1 MSDAEVIKYVHQS
14 GVGQSRQV
22 ATIPQVDSRAYAFAY
37 LIRTLADF
45 PADFQVPEAERGFI
59 AGLFLPQES
68 PGVLSQSAYPAQIL
82 VLFADA
88 ILVAVHP
95 SACRG
100 GYWIAIANLVW
111 LESKRY
117 LLDGGLRLQTRES
130 CHTFGFNARDS
141 AAVDEF
147 LNLVRARAMPAVVQA
162 KATAAMTYGAPL
174 DLKFSHAERT
184 NLEPGEQLVL
194 RFFSPPVQQSRG
206 RLLFHKVEW
215 IAADYV
221 AFTNRRI
228 FWLTDRNGA
237 LRELYGAT
245 LFESSVRHVS
255 RLAVTRDGDGGRM
268 EIVFAPG
275 LHWQVPV
282 GINWLEDSRRFVED
296 GNKILAGIHPSMMR
310 NRRVTYVV
318 CRCTPPDRH
327 EVVEEFDDI
336 AVAEFRTYQL
346 DSRLSP
352 EEKRAGVF
360 HYRWIR
366 FELPEPTAEVPSE
379 MK

>member
-1 MSDAEVIKYVHQS
+1 M
-14 GVGQSRQV
+14 
-22 ATIPQVDSRAYAFAY
+22 ATNAQVDSRAYAFAY
-37 LIRTLADF
+37 VIRKLGDF
-45 PADFQVPEAERGFI
+45 PADFQVPQADRGFI
-59 AGLFLPQES
+59 TGLFLPQES
-68 PGVLSQSAYPAQIL
+68 PGVFSQSAYPAQIL

-95 SACRG
+95 SARQG

-111 LESKRY
+111 MESKRY

-130 CHTFGFNARDS
+130 CHSFGFNARDS

-147 LNLVRARAMPAVVQA
+147 LNLVRAKAMPRTGKA
-162 KATAAMTYGAPL
+162 KAAAAAAYGAPL
-174 DLKFSHAERT
+174 DLKFSQAERT
-184 NLEPGEQLVL
+184 NLEPGEQLLL
-194 RFFSPPVQQSRG
+194 RFFSPPVQQSTS

-237 LRELYGAT
+237 LRELYGIA
-245 LFESSVRHVS
+245 LFESSAQRVS
-255 RLAVTRDGDGGRM
+255 RLAVTPDGDGGRM
-268 EIVFAPG
+268 EVVFAPG
-275 LHWQVPV
+275 LHWQLPV

-296 GNKILAGIHPSMMR
+296 GNRILAGIQPPMRR
-310 NRRVTYVV
+310 NRKIKYIV
-318 CRCTPPDRH
+318 CRFVPPDGH
-327 EVVEEFDDI
+327 EELEEFDEI

-346 DSRLSP
+346 DSRLTP

-366 FELPEPTAEVPSE
+366 FEPPGPSE
-379 MK
+379 GDQETLNRPQCPGPLYE